1 MNDTGAIHDF
11 SPRCAKTTLAFQ
23 SVLSLDPS
31 NIQVS
36 CMFTAVPVRNSSSTN
51 TTGSAD
57 AGTVEEGTTRLPVKQ
72 EQDLIEALDSA
83 DGRCAATANS
93 IFAHHSCVQVPATRA
108 PTPWPGVTGDAC
120 AGCMLRPIQGS
131 DRPG

>member
-57 AGTVEEGTTRLPVKQ
+57 AGTVGKGTTRLPVKQ

-83 DGRCAATANS
+83 DGRCAATANDIQHFCS
-93 IFAHHSCVQVPATRA
+93 SLV
-108 PTPWPGVTGDAC
+108 C
-120 AGCMLRPIQGS
+120 AGSGDTCSHPMAWCDWRCMRRMHAQAHSGLG
-131 DRPG
+131 